1 MHNHHLRA
9 VAAALLAVC
18 AGLISSRPMLA
29 QPLGDEDTTVYRTA
43 FSVGPFAAYQLAQ
56 HDASIGTLPG
66 VFTCEPGFSGSNS
79 GGFAAG
85 ALVEVGM
92 SPMFALQG
100 RLGYS
105 TFSAHLT
112 HQEDIGNVVQGNEVV
127 SAISE
132 HVIDLDA
139 GMLTLDA
146 RALLKPFSFPL
157 GVHLGLQAGSLM
169 TKDAEQVENLISPEH
184 VTFYGGYTWRNRF
197 QGELP
202 DANTL
207 QVYGVVGLSY
217 ELALSPY
224 VTFAPE
230 VTYNRAFI
238 SLIADSA
245 WSTHMLRFGASVKL
259 RLNEVDPIPPPP
271 PPPTLAATITATGL
285 LADGTERSVPQL
297 RVEEFLTSQLRPLLN
312 YVFFPENSAE
322 MPERYVRMTSGQAS
336 SFREEGLYNLDVL
349 STYYQMLNVLGR
361 RMQQN
366 PDATIRLVGT
376 NDGNAEKGN
385 QTLSR
390 QRAQAVRDYLRDVWG
405 IDESRMKVEARN
417 LPEKASNASQPEG
430 QEENRRVEI
439 YPEPSTLLEPVFTS
453 DTLRNTNPPGIRF
466 RQNVQADAGVASWKL
481 VVRQDRRTLKEF
493 SGTGNVPSTLD
504 WSLER
509 QADIPR
515 GVAPIEYHI
524 EVEDTTGQRQATPP
538 ARLPIDQVTIQK
550 KRRDRIADKEIDR
563 YSLILFDFGK
573 TTLGDA
579 NRRIIDFI
587 RGRIASEATVSVTGH
602 SDRVGDEDVNL
613 RLSTERAKVAAAALE
628 VPVADVRGLGE
639 SVMLY
644 DNDLPEGRL
653 YSRVVNVL
661 VETPVNE

>member
-1 MHNHHLRA
+1 MYNHHLRA
-9 VAAALLAVC
+9 LAACLLAVC
-18 AGLISSRPMLA
+18 AGLIFSVPMLA
-29 QPLGDEDTTVYRTA
+29 QQTDDDDTTTYRTA
-43 FSVGPFAAYQLAQ
+43 FRVGPFAAYQLVQ
-56 HDASIGTLPG
+56 HETTIGTLPG
-66 VFTCEPGFSGSNS
+66 VLTCEPGFSGSNA
-79 GGFAAG
+79 GGFTAG
-85 ALVEVGM
+85 ALVELGL
-92 SPMFALQG
+92 SPDFALQG
-100 RLGYS
+100 RIGYS
-105 TFSAHLT
+105 TFTAHLT
-112 HQEDIGNVVQGNEVV
+112 HQENIGNVIQGNEVV
-127 SAISE
+127 SAVSE

-139 GMLTLDA
+139 GMLTLEA
-146 RALLKPFSFPL
+146 RALLQPFGFPL
-157 GVHLGLQAGSLM
+157 GINLGLQAGALM

-202 DANTL
+202 NANAL
-207 QVYGVVGLSY
+207 QVYGVMGLSY

-224 VTFAPE
+224 VTLSPE
-230 VTYNRAFI
+230 ITYNRAFT
-238 SLIADSA
+238 SLVADSGWGA
-245 WSTHMLRFGASVKL
+245 HALRFGAAVKF
-259 RLNEVDPIPPPP
+259 RLNEVDPILPPP
-271 PPPTLAATITATGL
+271 PPPTLAATITANGL
-285 LADGTERSVPQL
+285 LVDGTERPVPQL

-322 MPERYVRMTSGQAS
+322 MPERYVRMTSSQAS
-336 SFREEGLYNLDVL
+336 SFRTERLHNLDVL
-349 STYYQMLNVLGR
+349 PTYYQMLNVLGM
-361 RMQQN
+361 RMREN
-366 PDATIRLVGT
+366 DDATIRLVGT

-385 QTLSR
+385 QGLSR

-417 LPEKASNASQPEG
+417 LPEKPSNSSQPEG

-439 YPEPSTLLEPVFTS
+439 YAEPAILLEPVFTS

-481 VVRQDRRTLKEF
+481 VIRQDRRTLKEF
-493 SGTGNVPSTLD
+493 SGNGSVPTMLD

-550 KRRDRIADKEIDR
+550 KRRERIADKEIDR

-587 RGRIASEATVSVTGH
+587 RGRISSDATVTVTGH

-613 RLSTERAKVAAAALE
+613 RLSTERAKVAASALE
-628 VPVADVRGLGE
+628 VPAADVRGLGE

-644 DNDLPEGRL
+644 DNNLPEGRL

>member
-1 MHNHHLRA
+1 MYNHHVRA
-9 VAAALLAVC
+9 IAACLVAVC
-18 AGLISSRPMLA
+18 AGLTLSHPMLA
-29 QPLGDEDTTVYRTA
+29 QSPDDGDTTAYRA
-43 FSVGPFAAYQLAQ
+43 ALRVGPFAAYQLVQ
-56 HDASIGTLPG
+56 HDAAIGTLPG
-66 VFTCEPGFSGSNS
+66 VFTCEPGFGSSNA
-79 GGFAAG
+79 GGFTAG
-85 ALVEVGM
+85 ALVEVGLM
-92 SPMFALQG
+92 PDFALQG
-100 RLGYS
+100 RIGYS
-105 TFSAHLT
+105 SFSAHLT

-139 GMLTLDA
+139 GMLTLEA
-146 RALLKPFSFPL
+146 RAFLQPFSFPL
-157 GVHLGLQAGSLM
+157 GVNLGLQAGSVM

-202 DANTL
+202 NANTL
-207 QVYGVVGLSY
+207 QIYGVMGLSY

-224 VTFAPE
+224 VTFSPE
-230 VTYNRAFI
+230 ITYNRAFI
-238 SLIADSA
+238 PLIADSA
-245 WSTHMLRFGASVKL
+245 WSAHMLRFGAAVKF
-259 RLNEVDPIPPPP
+259 RLNEAEPILPPP
-271 PPPTLAATITATGL
+271 PPPTLAATVTATGL
-285 LADGTERSVPQL
+285 LADGTERPVPQL

-322 MPERYVRMTSGQAS
+322 MPDRYVRMTSAQAS
-336 SFREEGLYNLDVL
+336 SFRTESLYNLDVL
-349 STYYQMLNVLGR
+349 PTYYQMLNVLGM
-361 RMQQN
+361 RMREN
-366 PDATIRLVGT
+366 ERATIRLVGT
-376 NDGNAEKGN
+376 NDGNTEKGN
-385 QTLSR
+385 QGLSR

-405 IDESRMKVEARN
+405 VDESRMKVEARN
-417 LPEKASNASQPEG
+417 LPEKASNSSQPEG

-439 YPEPSTLLEPVFTS
+439 YTEPSTLLEPVFTS

-466 RQNVQADAGVASWKL
+466 RQNVQADAGVARWKL
-481 VVRQDRRTLKEF
+481 VVRQDRKMLKEF
-493 SGTGNVPSTLD
+493 SGTGNVPTMLD

-509 QADIPR
+509 QSDIPR

-538 ARLPIDQVTIQK
+538 ARLPIDQITIQK
-550 KRRDRIADKEIDR
+550 KRRERIADKEIDR

-587 RGRIASEATVSVTGH
+587 RGRIAPEATVTVTGH

-639 SVMLY
+639 SLMLY